1 MNKVLK
7 RSMFSMP
14 KHEHKSTGIA
24 SGLEYRPGY
33 RVGGRV
39 GFDAGGPVPH
49 PHPHVEEMQNPNP
62 NAFMGSGIALA
73 QQQAKEA
80 MAGMSTPDFESAKI
94 DYTDPSLQM
103 DYSGY
108 MPSRLGAV
116 GSAAG
121 ETVGRPHEM
130 HESQWATFIANLSR
144 TSKDYQE
151 TRRELDMLQ
160 EAQEK
165 EAITKGM
172 EQDQQFELQKMQTDQ
187 TLELAKTEL
196 VSKFYEL
203 NLESADRRAKIFAD
217 SQNKDRTFNIE
228 VTMDLI
234 KSITQS
240 GQGFSKMTPERQN
253 EVINYNQLNN
263 ITGNAFT
270 DYINAFNK
278 KWIEEAGIDP
288 ENPVLNTT
296 QYEQKRQ
303 ALVQNMELDFGG
315 YGLDFNLI
323 FPPAEVPEETLNLM
337 SDLEAFMPQTME
349 DPLVKEKIQELVK
362 LDDIWFKRLN
372 AALAKKQAG
381 VQFLNNMP
389 IDEAIQDAI
398 TQIEMTHPELKEK
411 IKLNIGG

>member
-1 MNKVLK
+1 
-7 RSMFSMP
+7 MFSIP

-24 SGLEYRPGY
+24 SGLEYRQEY
-33 RVGGRV
+33 KVGGRV
-39 GFDAGGPVPH
+39 GLHTGGPPHNH
-49 PHPHVEEMQNPNP
+49 PHGGALENINP

-73 QQQAKEA
+73 QQQAEEA

-116 GSAAG
+116 GQAAG
-121 ETVGRPHEM
+121 MTISEPIPEGQ
-130 HESQWATFIANLSR
+130 SQWAKFFGNLSQ
-144 TSKDYQE
+144 TSASYAE
-151 TRRELDMLQ
+151 RRKELDMLQ

-165 EAITKGM
+165 EAIAKGM
-172 EQDQQFELQKMQTDQ
+172 EQDQQFEIQKMQTDQ

-196 VSKFYEL
+196 TSKFYEL

-217 SQNKDRTFNIE
+217 AQNKDRTFNIE

-288 ENPVLNTT
+288 ENPVLNAT

-323 FPPAEVPEETLNLM
+323 FPPAEVPEETTNLM

-349 DPLVKEKIQELVK
+349 DPLVQEKIQGVVKTDDLNFKLLV
-362 LDDIWFKRLN
+362 
-372 AALAKKQAG
+372 AALKKKQEG
-381 VQFLNNMP
+381 VQYLQNQP
-389 IDEAIQDAI
+389 IDEAIQTIID
-398 TQIEMTHPELKEK
+398 QIEMTNPELKGK
-411 IKLNIGG
+411 IKLNVGG